1 MKQRLIW
8 ILSLLPVL
16 LVNLTDPAS
25 LRAQGQRPE
34 GAGNGNPPE
43 NGPDKPNKG
52 KPAKVFWE
60 GCRLTMS
67 AFDEQGM
74 AQVSFTPNMNIE
86 SAVLWVSGS
95 LSGVL
100 GFSTSSFPAVAEA
113 ERVDIDVTLIT
124 TPCEAGRTIGG
135 TAHVRAGGR
144 TLARPCAVSL
154 KRDACDE
161 NGETEGGT
169 ESGEPGADA
178 TDDDDGAPIT
188 WQEGGGGAALEEL
201 TEAQFDGSDKA
212 TVEFCSTDELAM
224 VNMRLTRSLEK
235 CLMLVTPDPSDPTAF
250 PIAVDAGDCVP
261 LTFMLKRPAADF
273 TSSCGGTV
281 HVRNDG
287 SPPKTFAEPLSV
299 NLFEEEEAQEEV
311 APSAIVNSAS
321 FAAEPVAP
329 GQIVSIFGL
338 GLGPEELSVLDA
350 GDDGVVDEDLGGTLV
365 LFDGI
370 PAPLL
375 SSFRGQINTIVPVA
389 VKGDDVELRVLH
401 LGKQS
406 APFPVPLGPAAP
418 ALFTLDGSGSGQA
431 AAINTDGTL
440 NGPSNAARRGT
451 VIQLYGTG
459 GGPTIT
465 ALGDGVIAGSN
476 AQLAATV
483 TVLIDG
489 EEAGVDFVGVPAGL
503 VNGVIQ
509 LNARIPHGIGLGPR
523 DVTVIIEGIRS
534 SGGVTI
540 AIK

>member
-34 GAGNGNPPE
+34 GAGKGNPPE

-52 KPAKVFWE
+52 KPAKVSWE

-67 AFDEQGM
+67 DFDEGE
-74 AQVSFTPNMNIE
+74 AKISFTPNMEID
-86 SAVLWVSGS
+86 SADLWLSRS
-95 LSGVL
+95 LSGL
-100 GFSTSSFPAVAEA
+100 LDFSPTSFGDVDET
-113 ERVDIDVTLIT
+113 VDIGVTLIT
-124 TPCEAGRTIGG
+124 TPWEAGRTIGG

-169 ESGEPGADA
+169 ESGDPGADA
-178 TDDDDGAPIT
+178 TYDDDGAPIT

-201 TEAQFDGSDKA
+201 TEAQFDGMDKA
-212 TVEFCSTDELAM
+212 TVEFCSADDLDL
-224 VNMRLTRSLEK
+224 VNIRLTRSLEK
-235 CLMLVTPDPSDPTAF
+235 CLMLVTPDPSAPPAVPF
-250 PIAVDAGDCVP
+250 PVAADVCVA
-261 LTFMLKRPAADF
+261 LTFMLTKPAEQF

-321 FAAEPVAP
+321 LAAEPVAP

-338 GLGPEELSVLDA
+338 GLGPEELSVFDA

-375 SSFRGQINTIVPVA
+375 SSFRGQINTIVPAA

>member
-16 LVNLTDPAS
+16 LVNLADPAS

-34 GAGNGNPPE
+34 GAGKGNPPE

-52 KPAKVFWE
+52 KPAKVAWE

-74 AQVSFTPNMNIE
+74 AQVSFTPNMGIE
-86 SAVLWVSGS
+86 SAELWVSGS
-95 LSGVL
+95 LSGVF
-100 GFSTSSFPAVAEA
+100 GFSPSSFANVGEGDT
-113 ERVDIDVTLIT
+113 VDIDVTLNT
-124 TPCEAGRTIGG
+124 TPCDEGRTIGG
-135 TAHVRAGGR
+135 TVHLRSGGR

-169 ESGEPGADA
+169 ESGEPEADA
-178 TDDDDGAPIT
+178 VDDDDGAPIT
-188 WQEGGGGAALEEL
+188 WQEGGGGPALDEL

-224 VNMRLTRSLEK
+224 VNMRLTHSLEK
-235 CLMLVTPDPSDPTAF
+235 CLILLEPPVSPMSVMADT
-250 PIAVDAGDCVP
+250 CVE
-261 LTFMLKRPAADF
+261 LTFMLTQSAADF

-281 HVRNDG
+281 HVRNHG

-299 NLFEEEEAQEEV
+299 NLFEDFDDAQGEV

-338 GLGPEELSVLDA
+338 GLGPEELSVFDA

-389 VKGDDVELRVLH
+389 VKGNNVELRVLH

-418 ALFTLDGSGSGQA
+418 ALFTLNGSGSGQA
-431 AAINTDGTL
+431 AAINSDGTL
-440 NGPSNAARRGT
+440 SGPSNAARRGT